1 MATHDIPP
9 VPPAEPPSAPTQAS
23 PNPYASAPP
32 AAYAPGVYATTPAG
46 PPQGLSIASMVTGI
60 VSVLL
65 ALVWLGFLPAVAAVV
80 LGHIAQKRQPYAK
93 PFWLTGL
100 ITGYVI
106 AGITIV
112 GGVILLFG
120 FLLFIPALSS
130 YSY

>member
-9 VPPAEPPSAPTQAS
+9 VPPVEQPAAASQAS
-23 PNPYASAPP
+23 PNPYAATAP
-32 AAYAPGVYATTPAG
+32 AAYEPGVYATAAG
-46 PPQGLSIASMVTGI
+46 PAQGLSIASMVTGI

-65 ALVWLGFLPAVAAVV
+65 SFVWLGFLPAVAAVV

-106 AGITIV
+106 AGITVV
-112 GGVILLFG
+112 GGLIVVFG
-120 FLLFIPALSS
+120 LLLFIPALSS
-130 YSY
+130 YGY